1 MATPHRT
8 GFAEGVSGRQGR
20 SGLKD
25 ARAARR
31 DGEAPQF
38 RGKSAVGQDA
48 SPVEG
53 SGAFCDGAR
62 VAARTDEEWVNVG
75 ARGVHRVA
83 PAWAVLAGVVLASVP
98 VAAQP
103 AAVASGGP
111 LADTVAIVPFA
122 NLTGSPADDWMGQGI
137 AEALVAGLPAGTA
150 VVAQRDAAAAAD
162 APDAPLSAEEAAGV
176 GRVLDV
182 PFVLV
187 GAYQRF
193 GSQLRITA
201 RVVSVAAGEVV
212 RSAIVDGHSHDLFD
226 LQDRL
231 VLALTASDMPAGTVG
246 IPREDPAAGASA
258 SAAGTSSS
266 EGAMASGRTGLS
278 GRPGPPPTRLPA
290 GRGPG
295 EGRTAPPAAPLAGG
309 PAAAPPAPAA
319 EAGRV
324 APGGFLAGNAA
335 ALASFI
341 DGPPPPVA
349 PEVMNRDEAGR
360 TTVRAIR
367 LAQGIRLDGVLDEA
381 VYETVPAITGFI
393 QQVPD
398 IGAPATERTEA
409 WILFDETNVYVSAR
423 VWDSAPESQ
432 WVANEM
438 RRDTNQ
444 LRQNDTFTAFFDT
457 FYDRRNGF
465 NFYTNPLGARAD
477 QQFTNEGNPNSD
489 WNPVWDV
496 RTGRFGGGW
505 TVEMEIP
512 FKTLRYRSEPP
523 HIWGIQLR
531 RAIRRKN
538 EWVYLTRLPIS
549 AGGGSGSAG
558 IFRVSA
564 AGTLVGLEPP
574 PASRNIEVKPY
585 GIGGISTDLTSDPV
599 VSNERSG
606 NGGIDV
612 KYGITQNLTA
622 DFTWNTDF
630 AQVEVDERQVNL
642 TRFPLFFPEKREFFL
657 EGRGIFGFARGGV
670 TGRFGGPGGGPVG
683 GVFGDVNVPQLF
695 YSRKIGLERGRVVP
709 IVGGARVTGKMGP
722 FDVGALNIHAG
733 DEVVSASEPTNFTVV
748 RLRRDVLRRSSIG
761 GMFTNRSVSRAA
773 PGQAS
778 QAYGV
783 DGTFAF
789 FENVSLISYFAKTR
803 VPIPEYEG
811 KDTSYQGK
819 FEYAADRYGLQVDH
833 LLVEDNFL
841 PEVGFLR
848 RDNFRRTYVSGRFS
862 PRPEMESVRQFSLE
876 GAVDYILMADVS
888 QMETRQRLVSFQT
901 EFESSDLLTFSA
913 TDNYE
918 LLLQPFT
925 PPGADFTIPV
935 GGYSFADYQVAYA
948 IGQQRRI
955 NGQVA
960 LRRGDYFGGQLTS
973 LELSQGRIGVLP
985 QMSVEPIVSFNWID
999 TPFGTFQSNLAL
1011 TRVNY
1016 AFNPR
1021 MFFSG
1026 LLQYNSADDSFSSN
1040 LRLRWEYSPGSEL
1053 FVVYTDDRDITN
1065 GFRPDRGFDLR
1076 NRGFVVK
1083 FNRLFRF

>member
-1 MATPHRT
+1 M
-8 GFAEGVSGRQGR
+8 
-20 SGLKD
+20 
-25 ARAARR
+25 
-31 DGEAPQF
+31 
-38 RGKSAVGQDA
+38 
-48 SPVEG
+48 
-53 SGAFCDGAR
+53 
-62 VAARTDEEWVNVG
+62 G

-83 PAWAVLAGVVLASVP
+83 PAWMVVVGMALTATPSPAQRPAGPFGPPPTGAMAV
-98 VAAQP
+98 
-103 AAVASGGP
+103 
-111 LADTVAIVPFA
+111 VPFI
-122 NLTGSPADDWMGQGI
+122 NLTGNPVDDWMGQGI
-137 AEALVAGLPAGTA
+137 AEAVVAGLPPGSA
-150 VVAQRDAAAAAD
+150 VVVQRGGAGAGETPEGPVSADEAVDVGRALD
-162 APDAPLSAEEAAGV
+162 APY
-176 GRVLDV
+176 
-182 PFVLV
+182 VLV

-193 GSQLRITA
+193 GTQLRITA
-201 RVVSVAAGEVV
+201 RVVSVAGEGVV
-212 RSAIVDGHSHDLFD
+212 RSAIVDGPATDLFD
-226 LQDRL
+226 LQDR
-231 VLALTASDMPAGTVG
+231 VVAVLTAPEAAAVRAAAPNASRG
-246 IPREDPAAGASA
+246 AGASA
-258 SAAGTSSS
+258 SSAPAGAVPSTETVRPGRAGSFGRPPAPPARPPAAAGFGEART
-266 EGAMASGRTGLS
+266 ASGADPFAG
-278 GRPGPPPTRLPA
+278 GPAPA
-290 GRGPG
+290 SVAPAPA
-295 EGRTAPPAAPLAGG
+295 TASPAPPAAAG
-309 PAAAPPAPAA
+309 A
-319 EAGRV
+319 V
-324 APGGFLAGNAA
+324 APGGFLAGTAA
-335 ALASFI
+335 SLSSLI
-341 DGPPPPVA
+341 DGPAAPVA
-349 PEVMNRDEAGR
+349 PEVMTRDEEGR

-367 LAQGIRLDGVLDEA
+367 LAEGIRLDGVLDEP

-409 WILFDETNVYVSAR
+409 WILFDDTNVYVSAR

-438 RRDTNQ
+438 RRDTSQ

-496 RTGRFGGGW
+496 RTGRFAGGW

-523 HIWGIQLR
+523 HLWGIQLR

-585 GIGGISTDLTSDPV
+585 GIGGISTDLTANPV
-599 VSNERSG
+599 VNNEGSG

-733 DEVVSASEPTNFTVV
+733 DEAVSASEPTNFTVV

-761 GMFTNRSVSRAA
+761 GMFTNRSVSRVA
-773 PGQAS
+773 PGAS

-789 FENVSLISYFAKTR
+789 FENVSLISYFAKTQ
-803 VPIPEYEG
+803 VPSPEWEG

-819 FEYAADRYGLQVDH
+819 FEYAADRYGVQVDH

-862 PRPEMESVRQFSLE
+862 PRPASIESVRQFSLD
-876 GAVDYILMADVS
+876 GAVDYILLADET
-888 QMETRQRLVSFQT
+888 QLETRQRLVSFQT
-901 EFESSDLLTFSA
+901 EFESSDQLTFSA

-918 LLLQPFT
+918 LLLEPFT

-935 GGYSFADYQVAYA
+935 GDYSFADYQVAYA
-948 IGQQRRI
+948 IGQQRRV

-960 LRRGDYFGGQLTS
+960 LRRGDYFGGELTS
-973 LELSQGRIGVLP
+973 LQLSQGRIAVLP
-985 QMSVEPIVSFNWID
+985 QMSVEPTVSFNWID
-999 TPFGTFQSNLAL
+999 TPFGKFQSNLAV

-1026 LLQYNSADDSFSSN
+1026 LLQYNSADNSFSSN

-1053 FVVYTDDRDITN
+1053 FVVYTDDRDVTN
-1065 GFRPDRGFDLR
+1065 GFRPDRGLDLR

>member
-1 MATPHRT
+1 VFVVPFT
-8 GFAEGVSGRQGR
+8 
-20 SGLKD
+20 
-25 ARAARR
+25 
-31 DGEAPQF
+31 
-38 RGKSAVGQDA
+38 
-48 SPVEG
+48 
-53 SGAFCDGAR
+53 
-62 VAARTDEEWVNVG
+62 N
-75 ARGVHRVA
+75 
-83 PAWAVLAGVVLASVP
+83 LAG
-98 VAAQP
+98 
-103 AAVASGGP
+103 
-111 LADTVAIVPFA
+111 D
-122 NLTGSPADDWMGQGI
+122 PADDWIGVGI
-137 AEALVAGLPAGTA
+137 AEAVAIDLQTEGAQ
-150 VVAQRDAAAAAD
+150 VVRAAARAVGLGSEGELEAGRRAGAD
-162 APDAPLSAEEAAGV
+162 RMV
-176 GRVLDV
+176 N
-182 PFVLV
+182 
-187 GAYQRF
+187 GAYQRL
-193 GSQLRITA
+193 GDWIRVTA
-201 RVVSVAAGEVV
+201 RLVDLADGAVLQSATVTGRVVD
-212 RSAIVDGHSHDLFD
+212 IFD
-226 LQDRL
+226 LQDRVAAGL
-231 VLALTASDMPAGTVG
+231 RGGAGSAVSAPAAGRDAAPGIPPRADSESPVAETVPGAPAARRGPFGRPAPEPRADEPPLRPAVPETPSETAAGVVGGGTDMPAAGG
-246 IPREDPAAGASA
+246 GDPGAAGLPF
-258 SAAGTSSS
+258 AAT
-266 EGAMASGRTGLS
+266 AGLFVD
-278 GRPGPPPTRLPA
+278 PGL
-290 GRGPG
+290 
-295 EGRTAPPAAPLAGG
+295 
-309 PAAAPPAPAA
+309 
-319 EAGRV
+319 
-324 APGGFLAGNAA
+324 
-335 ALASFI
+335 I
-341 DGPPPPVA
+341 DGPPA
-349 PEVMNRDEAGR
+349 PEPPAVMTRDAEGR

-367 LAQGIRLDGVLDEA
+367 LDAGIRLDGVLDEP
-381 VYETVPAITGFI
+381 VYETVPAITDFI

-409 WILFDETNVYVSAR
+409 WILFDDTNVYVSAR

-438 RRDTNQ
+438 RRDTSQ

-477 QQFTNEGNPNSD
+477 QQFTNEGNPNAD

-496 RTGRFGGGW
+496 RTGRFNGGW

-564 AGTLVGLEPP
+564 AGSLVGLEPP

-585 GIGGISTDLTSDPV
+585 AIGGLTTDLTASPQIVD
-599 VSNERSG
+599 ERSG
-606 NGGIDV
+606 DGGLDV

-622 DFTWNTDF
+622 DFTYNTDF

-683 GVFGDVNVPQLF
+683 GIFGDVNVPQLF
-695 YSRKIGLERGRVVP
+695 YSRKIGLEEGRVVP
-709 IVGGARVTGKMGP
+709 IVGGARVTGKIGQ
-722 FDVGALNIHAG
+722 FDVGALNIQAG
-733 DEVVSASEPTNFTVV
+733 DEAVSRSDPTNFTVV
-748 RLRRDVLRRSSIG
+748 RLRRDILRRSSVG
-761 GMFTNRSVSRAA
+761 AMFTNRSVSRVA
-773 PGQAS
+773 PGSS

-789 FENVSLISYFAKTR
+789 FENLSLITYLARTR
-803 VPIPEYEG
+803 VPGPNHRG
-811 KDTSYQGK
+811 KDTSYQGT
-819 FEYAADRYGLQVDH
+819 FEYAADRYGVKVDH

-848 RDNFRRTYVSGRFS
+848 RDNFRRTYVTGRFS
-862 PRPEMESVRQFSLE
+862 PRPQTIESVRQFSLE
-876 GAVDYILMADVS
+876 GSIDYILTADRNHL
-888 QMETRQRLVSFQT
+888 ETRQNIVAFQT
-901 EFESSDLLTFSA
+901 EFESSDRLTFTA

-918 LLLQPFT
+918 LLVRPFV
-925 PPGADFTIPV
+925 PPGSGFSIPV
-935 GGYSFADYQVAYA
+935 GGYSFSDALASYS

-955 NGQVA
+955 NGTVGV
-960 LRRGDYFGGQLTS
+960 RRGAYFDGDLTS
-973 LELSQGRIGVLP
+973 VELSQGRIAVLP
-985 QMSVEPIVSFNWID
+985 QMSVEPTVSFNWID
-999 TPFGTFQSNLAL
+999 TPYGAFQTNLAV

-1026 LLQYNSADDSFSSN
+1026 LLQYNSASNSFGSN

-1053 FVVYTDDRDITN
+1053 FVVYTDDRDVT
-1065 GFRPDRGFDLR
+1065 GGLRPDRGWDLR

>member
-1 MATPHRT
+1 MWKMRIA
-8 GFAEGVSGRQGR
+8 
-20 SGLKD
+20 SGLL
-25 ARAARR
+25 AAILT
-31 DGEAPQF
+31 GASAAAQTPSGAPP
-38 RGKSAVGQDA
+38 A
-48 SPVEG
+48 SPG
-53 SGAFCDGAR
+53 D
-62 VAARTDEEWVNVG
+62 D
-75 ARGVHRVA
+75 A
-83 PAWAVLAGVVLASVP
+83 PVLV
-98 VAAQP
+98 
-103 AAVASGGP
+103 
-111 LADTVAIVPFA
+111 VPFA
-122 NLTGSPADDWMGQGI
+122 NLAGDPADNWIGIGI
-137 AEALVAGLPAGTA
+137 AEAVAIDLQVTGTPVLRAAAQARGDSGPGGVLDAGRQAGAGRVVSGAYQRSGDLIRVTARLLDVAEGTVLQSATVTGMLADIFELQDRVAAELRIEAGSVESRPAEPGM
-150 VVAQRDAAAAAD
+150 VRPERPAAAAARSD
-162 APDAPLSAEEAAGV
+162 APAT
-176 GRVLDV
+176 
-182 PFVLV
+182 
-187 GAYQRF
+187 GA
-193 GSQLRITA
+193 
-201 RVVSVAAGEVV
+201 
-212 RSAIVDGHSHDLFD
+212 
-226 LQDRL
+226 
-231 VLALTASDMPAGTVG
+231 
-246 IPREDPAAGASA
+246 AAGAA
-258 SAAGTSSS
+258 P
-266 EGAMASGRTGLS
+266 GRRGPF
-278 GRPGPPPTRLPA
+278 GRPGPP
-290 GRGPG
+290 
-295 EGRTAPPAAPLAGG
+295 RTEAPPPRIG
-309 PAAAPPAPAA
+309 APPAPPAVPQAA
-319 EAGRV
+319 PATEAPAASAPGAAGRPFV
-324 APGGFLAGNAA
+324 GTAGLFVDAG
-335 ALASFI
+335 LI
-341 DGPPPPVA
+341 DGPPAPVA
-349 PEVMNRDEAGR
+349 PAVMTRDEEGR

-367 LAQGIRLDGVLDEA
+367 LDEGIRLDGVLDEP
-381 VYETVPAITGFI
+381 VYETVPAITDFI

-409 WILFDETNVYVSAR
+409 WIMFDDTNVYVSAR

-438 RRDTNQ
+438 RRDTSQ

-477 QQFTNEGNPNSD
+477 QQFTNEGNPNAD

-564 AGTLVGLEPP
+564 AGSLVGIEPP

-585 GIGGISTDLTSDPV
+585 AIGGLTTDLTASPQIVD
-599 VSNERSG
+599 EGSG
-606 NGGIDV
+606 DGGLDV

-622 DFTWNTDF
+622 DFTYRTDF

-683 GVFGDVNVPQLF
+683 GIFGDVNVPQLF
-695 YSRKIGLERGRVVP
+695 YSRKIGLEQGRVVP
-709 IVGGARVTGKMGP
+709 IVGGARVTGKVGQ
-722 FDVGALNIHAG
+722 FDVGALNIHTD
-733 DEVVSASEPTNFTVV
+733 DELVSASRPTNFTVV
-748 RLRRDVLRRSSIG
+748 RLRRDLLRRSSVG
-761 GMFTNRSVSRAA
+761 AMFTNRSISRVA
-773 PGQAS
+773 PGSS

-789 FENVSLISYFAKTR
+789 FENLSVITYLARTK
-803 VPIPEYEG
+803 VPGQDHRG
-811 KDTSYQGK
+811 KDMSYQGK
-819 FEYAADRYGLQVDH
+819 FEYAADRYGFQVDH

-848 RDNFRRTYVSGRFS
+848 RDNFRRTYTAGRFS
-862 PRPEMESVRQFSLE
+862 PRPQSIESVRQFSLE
-876 GAVDYILMADVS
+876 GSIDYILTADRNHL
-888 QMETRQRLVSFQT
+888 ETRQNIVAFQT
-901 EFESSDLLTFSA
+901 EFESSDQLTFTA

-918 LLLQPFT
+918 LLVDPFT
-925 PPGADFTIPV
+925 PPGSDFSIPV
-935 GGYSFADYQVAYA
+935 GGYSFADAQVAYS

-955 NGQVA
+955 NGTVA
-960 LRRGDYFGGQLTS
+960 VKRGAFFDGDLTTVQ
-973 LELSQGRIGVLP
+973 LSQGRVAVLP
-985 QMSVEPIVSFNWID
+985 QMSVEPTVSFNWID
-999 TPFGTFQSNLAL
+999 TPYGKYQTNLAV

-1026 LLQYNSADDSFSSN
+1026 LLQYNSASNSFGSN

-1053 FVVYTDDRDITN
+1053 FVVYTDDRDVT
-1065 GFRPDRGFDLR
+1065 GGLRPDRGWDLR

>member
-1 MATPHRT
+1 M
-8 GFAEGVSGRQGR
+8 
-20 SGLKD
+20 
-25 ARAARR
+25 RR
-31 DGEAPQF
+31 
-38 RGKSAVGQDA
+38 VGP
-48 SPVEG
+48 S
-53 SGAFCDGAR
+53 
-62 VAARTDEEWVNVG
+62 
-75 ARGVHRVA
+75 
-83 PAWAVLAGVVLASVP
+83 WAVLAGMALAAVP
-98 VAAQP
+98 VFGQP
-103 AAVASGGP
+103 APAPVGGP
-111 LADTVAIVPFA
+111 LPGTVAIVPFT
-122 NLTGSPADDWMGQGI
+122 NLTGSAVDDWMGLGI
-137 AEALVAGLPAGTA
+137 AEALAAGFPAGTA
-150 VVAQRDAAAAAD
+150 VVARRDGTVAADEAAAA
-162 APDAPLSAEEAAGV
+162 PVSAEDAAGV
-176 GRVLDV
+176 GRALDV

-193 GSQLRITA
+193 GSRLRITA
-201 RVVSVAAGEVV
+201 RVVSVTAGGIV
-212 RSAIVDGHSHDLFD
+212 RSAIVDGGPHDLFD

-231 VLALTASDMPAGTVG
+231 VLALSAAEAPAGG
-246 IPREDPAAGASA
+246 AGAPSEGPAAGASA
-258 SAAGTSSS
+258 SPVGAAPFAGTAPSG
-266 EGAMASGRTGLS
+266 GAGSS
-278 GRPGPPPTRLPA
+278 GRPRPAPVRPPAP
-290 GRGPG
+290 RGPG
-295 EGRTAPPAAPLAGG
+295 EASTVPRTAPFAGG
-309 PAAAPPAPAA
+309 AAATPAGPAA
-319 EAGRV
+319 EAGTV
-324 APGGFLAGNAA
+324 APGGFLAGTAA
-335 ALASFI
+335 SLASLI
-341 DGPPPPVA
+341 DGPPAPVA
-349 PEVMNRDEAGR
+349 PEVMTRDEEGR

-367 LAQGIRLDGVLDEA
+367 LAEGIRLDGVLDEG
-381 VYETVPAITGFI
+381 VYETVPPITGFI

-409 WILFDETNVYVSAR
+409 WILFDEINVYVSAR

-438 RRDTNQ
+438 RRDTSQ

-496 RTGRFGGGW
+496 RTGRFAGGW

-564 AGTLVGLEPP
+564 AGSLVGLEPP
-574 PASRNIEVKPY
+574 PASRNLEVKPY
-585 GIGGISTDLTSDPV
+585 GIGGISTDMTADPV

-622 DFTWNTDF
+622 DFTYNTDF

-761 GMFTNRSVSRAA
+761 GMFTNRSVSRVA
-773 PGQAS
+773 PGEAS

-819 FEYAADRYGLQVDH
+819 FEYAADRYGMQVDH

-862 PRPEMESVRQFSLE
+862 PRPASIESVRQFSLE
-876 GAVDYILMADVS
+876 GAVDYILMADVT
-888 QMETRQRLVSFQT
+888 QLETRQGLVSFQT

-935 GGYSFADYQVAYA
+935 GDYSFADYQVAYA
-948 IGQQRRI
+948 VGQQRRI

-960 LRRGDYFGGQLTS
+960 LRRGDYFGGRLTS
-973 LELSQGRIGVLP
+973 LELSQGRIAVLP
-985 QMSVEPIVSFNWID
+985 QMSVEPTVSFNWID
-999 TPFGTFQSNLAL
+999 TPFGKFQSNLAV

-1026 LLQYNSADDSFSSN
+1026 LLQYNSAGNSFSSN

-1053 FVVYTDDRDITN
+1053 FVVYTDDRDVTN
-1065 GFRPDRGFDLR
+1065 GFRPDRGLDLR

>member
-1 MATPHRT
+1 MQMMRTVAGLLAAT
-8 GFAEGVSGRQGR
+8 
-20 SGLKD
+20 L
-25 ARAARR
+25 AA
-31 DGEAPQF
+31 A
-38 RGKSAVGQDA
+38 
-48 SPVEG
+48 
-53 SGAFCDGAR
+53 
-62 VAARTDEEWVNVG
+62 
-75 ARGVHRVA
+75 A
-83 PAWAVLAGVVLASVP
+83 PAPARQVGPQAAPPDGGALVLV
-98 VAAQP
+98 
-103 AAVASGGP
+103 
-111 LADTVAIVPFA
+111 IPFA
-122 NLTGSPADDWMGQGI
+122 NLTADPADDWIGVGI
-137 AEALVAGLPAGTA
+137 AEAVAIDLQIGGARVLRATA
-150 VVAQRDAAAAAD
+150 AARDATGFD
-162 APDAPLSAEEAAGV
+162 AVLEAARRAGA
-176 GRVLDV
+176 GRVV
-182 PFVLV
+182 S
-187 GAYQRF
+187 GAYQRL
-193 GSQLRITA
+193 GDRIRVTA
-201 RVVSVAAGEVV
+201 RLVDAGDGSVLGAAAATGAAADIFE
-212 RSAIVDGHSHDLFD
+212 
-226 LQDRL
+226 LQDR
-231 VLALTASDMPAGTVG
+231 VTAGLRDGVEPAGT
-246 IPREDPAAGASA
+246 
-258 SAAGTSSS
+258 
-266 EGAMASGRTGLS
+266 LS
-278 GRPGPPPTRLPA
+278 GP
-290 GRGPG
+290 
-295 EGRTAPPAAPLAGG
+295 APPAAPPMPPRAGREPATG
-309 PAAAPPAPAA
+309 GIAPDPPAGRRGAFGAPPPPGGALQPSPPRPAAPPVPPPRAGVAAAGAAGRPAAAP
-319 EAGRV
+319 AGAIV
-324 APGGFLAGNAA
+324 DAG
-335 ALASFI
+335 LI
-341 DGPPPPVA
+341 DGPPAPAPPA
-349 PEVMNRDEAGR
+349 VMTRDAEGR

-367 LAQGIRLDGVLDEA
+367 LDQGLRLDGVLDEP

-409 WILFDETNVYVSAR
+409 WILFDDTNVYVSAR

-438 RRDTNQ
+438 RRDTSQ

-477 QQFTNEGNPNSD
+477 QQFTNEGNPNGD

-496 RTGRFGGGW
+496 RTGRFAGGW

-564 AGTLVGLEPP
+564 AGSLVGLEPP

-585 GIGGISTDLTSDPV
+585 AIGGLTTDLTASPQLVD
-599 VSNERSG
+599 ERSG
-606 NGGIDV
+606 DGGIDV

-622 DFTWNTDF
+622 DFTYNTDF

-683 GVFGDVNVPQLF
+683 GIFGDVNVPQLF
-695 YSRKIGLERGRVVP
+695 YSRKIGLERAPDGTSRVVP
-709 IVGGARVTGKMGP
+709 IVGGARVTGKIGP

-733 DEVVSASEPTNFTVV
+733 DETVSATEPTNFTVV
-748 RLRRDVLRRSSIG
+748 RLRRDVLRRSSVG
-761 GMFTNRSVSRAA
+761 AMFTNRSVSRVA
-773 PGQAS
+773 PGSS

-789 FENVSLISYFAKTR
+789 FENLSLITYLARTR
-803 VPIPEYEG
+803 VPGPDHRD
-811 KDTSYQGK
+811 KDMSYQGT
-819 FEYAADRYGLQVDH
+819 FEYAADRYGLKVDH

-848 RDNFRRTYVSGRFS
+848 RDNFRRTYLSGRFS
-862 PRPEMESVRQFSLE
+862 PRPQSIETVRQFSLE
-876 GAVDYILMADVS
+876 GAVDYILTADENHL
-888 QMETRQRLVSFQT
+888 ETRQNILSFQT
-901 EFESSDLLTFSA
+901 EFESSDRLTFTA

-918 LLLQPFT
+918 LLVRPFT
-925 PPGADFTIPV
+925 PPGADFSIPV
-935 GGYSFADYQVAYA
+935 GGYGFADVQVSYA
-948 IGQQRRI
+948 VGQQRRI

-960 LRRGDYFGGQLTS
+960 MRRGDYFNGELTTV
-973 LELSQGRIGVLP
+973 ELSQGRIAVLP
-985 QMSVEPIVSFNWID
+985 QMSVEPTVSFNWIE
-999 TPFGTFQSNLAL
+999 TPWGEFRTNLAV

-1026 LLQYNSADDSFSSN
+1026 LLQYNSADNSFGSN

-1053 FVVYTDDRDITN
+1053 FVVYTDDRDVTR
-1065 GFRPDRGFDLR
+1065 GWRPNRDWDLR

>member
-1 MATPHRT
+1 M
-8 GFAEGVSGRQGR
+8 
-20 SGLKD
+20 
-25 ARAARR
+25 
-31 DGEAPQF
+31 
-38 RGKSAVGQDA
+38 
-48 SPVEG
+48 
-53 SGAFCDGAR
+53 GAR
-62 VAARTDEEWVNVG
+62 P
-75 ARGVHRVA
+75 VHRVV
-83 PAWAVLAGVVLASVP
+83 PALAVLAGLVVAVP
-98 VAAQP
+98 VFAQP
-103 AAVASGGP
+103 AAPAGNPLPGAVAV
-111 LADTVAIVPFA
+111 LPFT
-122 NLTGSPADDWMGQGI
+122 NLTGDPIDDWMGQGI
-137 AEALVAGLPAGTA
+137 AEALVAGFPAGTA
-150 VVAQRDAAAAAD
+150 VVARRDRAVAADERDHGPVSAEDAAD
-162 APDAPLSAEEAAGV
+162 L
-176 GRVLDV
+176 GRALDV
-182 PFVLV
+182 PLVLV

-201 RVVSVAAGEVV
+201 RVVSVAAGDVV
-212 RSAIVDGHSHDLFD
+212 RSAIVDGAAVDLFD
-226 LQDRL
+226 LQDRV
-231 VLALTASDMPAGTVG
+231 VLALSAPEGPAGGVG
-246 IPREDPAAGASA
+246 TAPAAPAAPRASFAGA
-258 SAAGTSSS
+258 TSSAGIAS
-266 EGAMASGRTGLS
+266 SAGPVPSAGPASPGAIGSS
-278 GRPGPPPTRLPA
+278 GRPAAPPVPSLSPG
-290 GRGPG
+290 GRR
-295 EGRTAPPAAPLAGG
+295 EGSTAPGG
-309 PAAAPPAPAA
+309 AAAPPAAVPAA
-319 EAGRV
+319 AAGAV
-324 APGGFLAGNAA
+324 APGGFLAGTAA
-335 ALASFI
+335 SLASLI
-341 DGPPPPVA
+341 DGPPAPVA
-349 PEVMNRDEAGR
+349 PDVMTRDEEGR

-367 LAQGIRLDGVLDEA
+367 LAEGIRLDGVLDEA
-381 VYETVPAITGFI
+381 VYETVAPITGFI

-409 WILFDETNVYVSAR
+409 WIMFDDTNVYVSAR

-438 RRDTNQ
+438 RRDTSQ

-523 HIWGIQLR
+523 HLWGIQLR

-549 AGGGSGSAG
+549 AGGGSGSSG

-585 GIGGISTDLTSDPV
+585 GIGGISTDLTANPV
-599 VSNERSG
+599 VNNERSG
-606 NGGIDV
+606 NGGLDV

-622 DFTWNTDF
+622 DFTYNTDF

-670 TGRFGGPGGGPVG
+670 TGRFGGLGGGGPG

-695 YSRKIGLERGRVVP
+695 YSRKIGLERGRVIP
-709 IVGGARVTGKMGP
+709 IVGGARVTGKVGP

-733 DEVVSASEPTNFTVV
+733 DEVVSATESTNFTVV

-819 FEYAADRYGLQVDH
+819 FEYAADRYGMQVDH
-833 LLVEDNFL
+833 LVVEDNFL

-862 PRPEMESVRQFSLE
+862 PRPASIESVRQFSLE
-876 GAVDYILMADVS
+876 GAVDYILMADVT
-888 QMETRQRLVSFQT
+888 QLETRQRLLSFQT
-901 EFESSDLLTFSA
+901 EFESSDQLTFAA

-960 LRRGDYFGGQLTS
+960 LRRGDYFGGELTS
-973 LELSQGRIGVLP
+973 LELSQGRIAVLP
-985 QMSVEPIVSFNWID
+985 QMSVEPTVSFNWID
-999 TPFGTFQSNLAL
+999 TPYGKFQSNLAV

-1026 LLQYNSADDSFSSN
+1026 LLQYNSADNSFSSN

-1053 FVVYTDDRDITN
+1053 FVVYTDDRDVTN
-1065 GFRPDRGFDLR
+1065 GFRPDRGLDLR

>member
-1 MATPHRT
+1 M
-8 GFAEGVSGRQGR
+8 
-20 SGLKD
+20 
-25 ARAARR
+25 
-31 DGEAPQF
+31 
-38 RGKSAVGQDA
+38 
-48 SPVEG
+48 
-53 SGAFCDGAR
+53 
-62 VAARTDEEWVNVG
+62 NVV
-75 ARGVHRVA
+75 ARGVNRVA
-83 PAWAVLAGVVLASVP
+83 PAWAVLIGAALAAAP
-98 VAAQP
+98 AAAQGP
-103 AAVASGGP
+103 AVPSGAPLTGAVA
-111 LADTVAIVPFA
+111 VVPFT
-122 NLTGSPADDWMGQGI
+122 NLTGTPVDDWMGQGI
-137 AEALVAGLPAGTA
+137 AEAVVAGFPAGSA
-150 VVAQRDAAAAAD
+150 VVVQRGGPAGGTS
-162 APDAPLSAEEAAGV
+162 PEGPVSGGEAAEV
-176 GRVLDV
+176 GRALDV

-201 RVVSVAAGEVV
+201 RVVSVSGGDVV
-212 RSAIVDGHSHDLFD
+212 RAAIVDGAAPDLFD

-231 VLALTASDMPAGTVG
+231 VAELAEPGAPVG
-246 IPREDPAAGASA
+246 RVGGPRDGPAAGG
-258 SAAGTSSS
+258 AA
-266 EGAMASGRTGLS
+266 LP
-278 GRPGPPPTRLPA
+278 PG
-290 GRGPG
+290 
-295 EGRTAPPAAPLAGG
+295 
-309 PAAAPPAPAA
+309 AAPPAGSGSFGRPSPPDLPAA
-319 EAGRV
+319 VGGFGGARTAPRAGPFGGAPAPASV
-324 APGGFLAGNAA
+324 APVSAAPAPEAPAPAPAAAAGSVAAGGFLAGNAA
-335 ALASFI
+335 ALASLI
-341 DGPPPPVA
+341 DGPPAPVA
-349 PEVMNRDEAGR
+349 PAVMTRDEDGR
-360 TTVRAIR
+360 TTVRAIP
-367 LAQGIRLDGVLDEA
+367 LAEGIRLDGVLDEP
-381 VYETVPAITGFI
+381 VYETVPPITGFI

-409 WILFDETNVYVSAR
+409 WILFDDTNVYVSAR

-438 RRDTNQ
+438 RRDTSQ

-523 HIWGIQLR
+523 HLWGIQLR

-585 GIGGISTDLTSDPV
+585 GIGGISTDLTASPAV
-599 VSNERSG
+599 NNERSG

-622 DFTWNTDF
+622 DFTYNTDF

-709 IVGGARVTGKMGP
+709 IVGGARVTGKVGP

-733 DEVVSASEPTNFTVV
+733 DEVESATEPTNFTVV
-748 RLRRDVLRRSSIG
+748 RLRRDVLRRSSVG
-761 GMFTNRSVSRAA
+761 GMFTNRSVSRVA

-789 FENVSLISYFAKTR
+789 FENVSLISYFARTR
-803 VPIPEYEG
+803 VPTPEYEG

-819 FEYAADRYGLQVDH
+819 FEYAADRYGVQVDH

-862 PRPEMESVRQFSLE
+862 PRPASIESVRQFSLE
-876 GAVDYILMADVS
+876 GAVDYILMADLME
-888 QMETRQRLVSFQT
+888 METRQRLVSFQT
-901 EFESSDLLTFSA
+901 EFESSDQLTFSA

-918 LLLQPFT
+918 LLLRPFT

-948 IGQQRRI
+948 IGQQRRV

-960 LRRGDYFGGQLTS
+960 LRRGDYFGGELTS
-973 LELSQGRIGVLP
+973 LELSQGRIAVLP
-985 QMSVEPIVSFNWID
+985 QMSVEPTVSFNWID
-999 TPFGTFQSNLAL
+999 TPFGKFQSNLAV

-1026 LLQYNSADDSFSSN
+1026 LLQYNSADNSFSSN

-1053 FVVYTDDRDITN
+1053 FVVYTDDRDVTN
-1065 GFRPDRGFDLR
+1065 GFRPDRGLDLR

>member
-1 MATPHRT
+1 M
-8 GFAEGVSGRQGR
+8 
-20 SGLKD
+20 
-25 ARAARR
+25 
-31 DGEAPQF
+31 
-38 RGKSAVGQDA
+38 
-48 SPVEG
+48 
-53 SGAFCDGAR
+53 GAR
-62 VAARTDEEWVNVG
+62 P
-75 ARGVHRVA
+75 VHRVV
-83 PAWAVLAGVVLASVP
+83 PVLAVLAGMVVAAVP
-98 VAAQP
+98 VFAQP
-103 AAVASGGP
+103 AAPAGDPLPGAVAV
-111 LADTVAIVPFA
+111 LPFT
-122 NLTGSPADDWMGQGI
+122 NLTGDPVDDWMGQGI
-137 AEALVAGLPAGTA
+137 AEALVAGFPAGTA
-150 VVAQRDAAAAAD
+150 VVARRDRAVAADERDRGPVSAEDAAD
-162 APDAPLSAEEAAGV
+162 L
-176 GRVLDV
+176 GRALDV
-182 PFVLV
+182 PLVLV

-201 RVVSVAAGEVV
+201 RVVSVAAGDVV
-212 RSAIVDGHSHDLFD
+212 RSAIVDGAAVDLFD
-226 LQDRL
+226 LQDRV
-231 VLALTASDMPAGTVG
+231 VLALSAPEGPAGGVG
-246 IPREDPAAGASA
+246 TAPAAPRSSFAGA
-258 SAAGTSSS
+258 TSSA
-266 EGAMASGRTGLS
+266 GIASSAGPVPPAGPASLGGTGSS
-278 GRPGPPPTRLPA
+278 GRPAAPPVPSLS
-290 GRGPG
+290 PG
-295 EGRTAPPAAPLAGG
+295 ARREGSTAPEGAAAPPAAV
-309 PAAAPPAPAA
+309 PAPAA
-319 EAGRV
+319 EAGAV
-324 APGGFLAGNAA
+324 APGGFQAGTAA
-335 ALASFI
+335 SLASLI
-341 DGPPPPVA
+341 DGPPAPVA
-349 PEVMNRDEAGR
+349 PEVMTRDEEGR

-367 LAQGIRLDGVLDEA
+367 LAEGLRLDGVLDEG
-381 VYETVPAITGFI
+381 VYETVPPITDFI

-409 WILFDETNVYVSAR
+409 WIMFDDTNVYVSAR

-438 RRDTNQ
+438 RRDTSQ

-523 HIWGIQLR
+523 HLWGIQLR

-549 AGGGSGSAG
+549 AGGGSGSSG

-585 GIGGISTDLTSDPV
+585 GIGGISTDLTANPV
-599 VSNERSG
+599 VNNERSG

-622 DFTWNTDF
+622 DFTYNTDF

-670 TGRFGGPGGGPVG
+670 TGRFGGLGGGGAG

-695 YSRKIGLERGRVVP
+695 YSRKIGLERGRVIP
-709 IVGGARVTGKMGP
+709 IVGGARVTGKVGP

-733 DEVVSASEPTNFTVV
+733 DEVVSATEPTNFTVV

-819 FEYAADRYGLQVDH
+819 FEYAADRYGMQVDH
-833 LLVEDNFL
+833 LVVEDNFL

-862 PRPEMESVRQFSLE
+862 PRPAMESVRQFSLE
-876 GAVDYILMADVS
+876 GAVDYILMADVT
-888 QMETRQRLVSFQT
+888 QLETRQRLLSFQT
-901 EFESSDLLTFSA
+901 EFESSDQLTFAA

-948 IGQQRRI
+948 IGQQRRV

-960 LRRGDYFGGQLTS
+960 LRRGDYFGGELTS
-973 LELSQGRIGVLP
+973 LELSQGRIAVLP
-985 QMSVEPIVSFNWID
+985 QMSVEPTVSFNWID
-999 TPFGTFQSNLAL
+999 TPYGKFQSNLAV

-1026 LLQYNSADDSFSSN
+1026 LLQYNSADNSFSSN

-1053 FVVYTDDRDITN
+1053 FVVYTDDRDVTN
-1065 GFRPDRGFDLR
+1065 GFRPDRGLDLR